1 MNICFR
7 FRQENYLGTITSIV
21 VLIFVIA
28 PSTCEHSVLLR
39 LIRADIQKF
48 VNNSSDKMIPRGNGS
63 FRFHREPR
71 LHVGLNFFEE
81 CSNKSW
87 SPVHVLL
94 AL

>member
-48 VNNSSDKMIPRGNGS
+48 ANNSSDKMIPWGKRIFQVS
-63 FRFHREPR
+63 QRTKAPCRPQFFRRM
-71 LHVGLNFFEE
+71 LQ
-81 CSNKSW
+81 
-87 SPVHVLL
+87 
-94 AL
+94 